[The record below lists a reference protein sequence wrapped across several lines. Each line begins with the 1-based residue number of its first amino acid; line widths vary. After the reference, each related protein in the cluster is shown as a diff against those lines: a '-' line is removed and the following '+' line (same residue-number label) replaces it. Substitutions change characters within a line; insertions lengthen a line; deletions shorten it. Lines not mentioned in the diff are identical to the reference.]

1 MSEMKATFDIHTSDI
16 VNSITR
22 LTQGMFLNPHPT
34 ELPSI
39 SVGTFI

>member
-1 MSEMKATFDIHTSDI
+1 MMKATFDIQTSDI
-16 VNSITR
+16 VKRKHAAFIG
-22 LTQGMFLNPHPT
+22 LFLNPHPT